1 MSARRL
7 YRRTA
12 GGGRFKTFTVTV
24 KESDLW
30 IAVPRKSFS
39 AVLPGQIEQ
48 LVWRTRRQLESYIA
62 AHPDFAVTL
71 EPYLVK
77 EPAPGIVLEMA
88 RAGNLAGVGPMA
100 AVAGAL
106 AEIVGRWLLR
116 ERAEV
121 VVENGGDIFMN
132 IVEAVKVAVLAGKSP
147 LSGKIALLV
156 EPGEQPQGISTA
168 SGNVGHSYSKG
179 RADAAVILA
188 PSAAL
193 ADAAATAVGNL
204 VQTPADLE
212 RALNLARSIEGVTGA
227 VVICGEK
234 MALWGQVQIQPL
246 DSKFKALSEQ

>member
-7 YRRTA
+7 YRNAA
-12 GGGRFKTFTVTV
+12 GDKNFRSFTVAV
-24 KESDLW
+24 KETDLW
-30 IAVPRKSFS
+30 IAVPADSYS
-39 AVLPGQIEQ
+39 EALPGRTEE
-48 LVWRTRRQLESYIA
+48 LVWRLRRQLESYIA
-62 AHPDFAVTL
+62 AHPDFALTR
-71 EPYLVK
+71 EPYLA
-77 EPAPGIVLEMA
+77 EGAAPEVALQMIH
-88 RAGNLAGVGPMA
+88 AGNTVGVGPMA

-106 AEIVGRWLLR
+106 AEAVGERLLR
-116 ERAEV
+116 HCSQV
-121 VVENGGDIFMN
+121 IVENGGDIFMN
-132 IVEAVKVAVLAGKSP
+132 TVEPVRVAVLAGKSP
-147 LSGKIALLV
+147 LSKKIALLV

-179 RADAAVILA
+179 RADAAVVLA

-204 VQTPADLE
+204 VQTPVDLE

-246 DSKFKALSEQ
+246 EPRGR